1 MIFNIV
7 YQCLNYPI
15 MRLNVIL
22 EKYIRM
28 VKYVKMENNDRIWV
42 VNPFMHYVIFIGS
55 VYTFE
60 LIIFYSWTTFV
71 IDCDEVQK
79 K

>member
-28 VKYVKMENNDRIWV
+28 VKYVKMENNDRI
-42 VNPFMHYVIFIGS
+42 
-55 VYTFE
+55 
-60 LIIFYSWTTFV
+60 
-71 IDCDEVQK
+71 
-79 K
+79 